1 MQVSIIIIVILL
13 IVATNIFFSA
23 ICISYAEIDEAVKL
37 DNPVAS
43 QPTTF
48 DLGFDSELRGINTV
62 RVSTNI

>member
-1 MQVSIIIIVILL
+1 MQVSIIIIVIL
-13 IVATNIFFSA
+13 VATNIFFDA

>member
-1 MQVSIIIIVILL
+1 MQVSIIIIVIL
-13 IVATNIFFSA
+13 VATNIFFDA

-62 RVSTNI
+62 RVSTLI

>member
-1 MQVSIIIIVILL
+1 LQVSIIIIVIL
-13 IVATNIFFSA
+13 VATNIFFDA

-62 RVSTNI
+62 RVSTLI

>member
-1 MQVSIIIIVILL
+1 MQVSIIIIVIL
-13 IVATNIFFSA
+13 VATNIFFDA
-23 ICISYAEIDEAVKL
+23 ICISYAEIYEAVKL

-62 RVSTNI
+62 RVSTLI